1 MIEKDV
7 CYITTD
13 ALEPVYLKG
22 QIVSIKEPDSEWS
35 EIERGNKIPENS
47 DIRYAIKKL
56 FIDENKLDPSVKRNN
71 RLVLT
76 EEDGEEVVTVILKY
90 TPPEVY

>member
-47 DIRYAIKKL
+47 DIRYAVKTLIVSEVKL
-56 FIDENKLDPSVKRNN
+56 NSVQEN
-71 RLVLT
+71 RLVIIKKNGR
-76 EEDGEEVVTVILKY
+76 DFIDVRPRY
-90 TPPEVY
+90 TPGE